1 MGAGTHNAYNTSL
14 THYHRVSER
23 FAFSTGGFYDY
34 EGGFFRNAALNNKKI
49 DKGQSAGGRFRGI
62 YLPSENWKA
71 DLNISYEYSDQGG
84 YPYYYTGS
92 VNPAAQSEDIESY
105 IGTIS
110 NNRESSYYRNLL
122 NTAEPRIPGAA
133 LHPERRNGLSVPER
147 PHVHRPGLHRKRYLY
162 AGTKAAHPYPERRDC
177 DEKQR

>member
-1 MGAGTHNAYNTSL
+1 MRIGAGTHNAYNTSL

-34 EGGFFRNAALNNKKI
+34 EGGFFRNAALENKKT
-49 DKGQSAGGRFRGI
+49 DKSQSAGGRFRGI

-71 DLNISYEYSDQGG
+71 DLNVSYEYSDQGG

-92 VNPAAQSEDIESY
+92 VNPAAQSEEMKSY

-122 NTAEPRIPGAA
+122 NTG
-133 LHPERRNGLSVPER
+133 
-147 PHVHRPGLHRKRYLY
+147 
-162 AGTKAAHPYPERRDC
+162 
-177 DEKQR
+177 